1 MSTKNQILTVKPNY
15 NLSVVPENTGLRI
28 GILVI
33 NGKIKDKNTKL
44 KGTDSSRGIFF

>member
-1 MSTKNQILTVKPNY
+1 M
-15 NLSVVPENTGLRI
+15 PENTGLRL

-33 NGKIKDKNTKL
+33 NGKIKNKDTKL